1 WVLLFR
7 KFFRQTVKS
16 HIFILIVECIAL
28 VFLFSLSAFFS
39 GCETVLFSLSP
50 IQVQQLRERN
60 QAAGQRVEKLME
72 TPAMILST
80 LLVGNTLVNFAIATL
95 GYLILATILPAYAK
109 LVAIPLMTLMLLLF
123 GEVTPKR
130 VALQYAEA
138 LAPVCSRLFL
148 FWLWLLKPFNML
160 LTTGSAVFKQTL
172 RRERRGLTDDELM
185 TVVELSEEQG
195 VLDTEEAAM
204 MDGIMRLSELK
215 ASDEMIPR
223 VDMIGLDLDTSVEK
237 QLQIASVAHVRF
249 LPAYVRTP
257 DAIEGFVNTARFLL
271 DPEHDVRKAL
281 VPAQFVPENMP
292 LDDLLTSLQ
301 LSGTHIACV
310 LDEYGGTAGLIT
322 RSDILELITEPVM
335 SPTEKEHSM
344 IQPLHQDVWL
354 IDGTTSLE
362 EVSRTL
368 DIQLDADDADRI
380 AGWVT
385 FHAEHFPQPGERVE
399 AQGVRVTV
407 QHIRR
412 RRIETVYLEVL
423 QRAEPEDIEQEA
435 MITTHELVV
444 EHQGGGEQSS

>member
-1 WVLLFR
+1 MN
-7 KFFRQTVKS
+7 
-16 HIFILIVECIAL
+16 IFILIAEFGTL
-28 VFLFSLSAFFS
+28 FLLFLLSAFFS

-72 TPAMILST
+72 SPAMILST

-95 GYLILATILPAYAK
+95 GYLAMAQLLPVYYAK
-109 LVAIPLMTLMLLLF
+109 AVAIPLLTFMLLLF

-130 VALQYAEA
+130 LALQYAEK
-138 LAPVCSRLFL
+138 LAPVCSRLLL
-148 FWLWLLKPFNML
+148 FWMWLLKPFNL
-160 LTTGSAVFKQTL
+160 LLNAGSAVFKQTL
-172 RRERRGLTDDELM
+172 KCERRGLTNDELL
-185 TVVELSEEQG
+185 TVVEVSEEQG
-195 VLDTEEAAM
+195 VLDTEEAEM
-204 MDGIMRLSELK
+204 VDGIMRLSELK

-223 VDMIGLDLDTSVEK
+223 VDMIGLDLDTPVEK
-237 QLQIASVAHVRF
+237 QLQIATTAHVRY

-271 DPEHDVRKAL
+271 DPEHDVRKAM

-292 LDDLLTSLQ
+292 LDDLLILLQ
-301 LSGTHIACV
+301 RTGTHIACV

-322 RSDILELITEPVM
+322 RSDILELVTDPVM
-335 SPTEKEHSM
+335 SPTENAHSM

-354 IDGTTSLE
+354 IDGTTSME
-362 EVSRTL
+362 EVNRTL
-368 DIQLDADDADRI
+368 DITLEADDADRM

-385 FHAEHFPQPGERVE
+385 FHAEHFPQSGERVE

-407 QHIRR
+407 RHIRR

-423 QRAEPEDIEQEA
+423 QRSEAEDIEQEA
-435 MITTHELVV
+435 LVTTNELVV
-444 EHQGGGEQSS
+444 DKEGEEDGLS

>member
-1 WVLLFR
+1 MNV
-7 KFFRQTVKS
+7 
-16 HIFILIVECIAL
+16 FILIVECGAL

-50 IQVQQLRERN
+50 VQVQQLRERN
-60 QAAGQRVEKLME
+60 LAAGQRVEKLMQE
-72 TPAMILST
+72 PAMVLST
-80 LLVGNTLVNFAIATL
+80 LLVCDTLVNFAIATI
-95 GYLILATILPAYAK
+95 GYLVIAAITPEYAK
-109 LVAIPLMTLMLLLF
+109 VITIPLITLLLLLF

-130 VALQYAEA
+130 LALQYAEA
-138 LAPVCSRLFL
+138 LAPTCSRLLL
-148 FWLWLLKPFNML
+148 FWMWLLTPFNIL
-160 LTTGSAVFKQTL
+160 LNAGSAVFKQTL
-172 RRERRGLTDDELM
+172 KRERRALTNDELL
-185 TVVELSEEQG
+185 TVVEVSEEQG
-195 VLDTEEAAM
+195 VLDTEEAEM
-204 MDGIMRLSELK
+204 VDGIMRLSELK

-223 VDMIGLDLDTSVEK
+223 VDMIGLDLDTPVEK
-237 QLQIASVAHVRF
+237 QLQIASTAHVRF
-249 LPAYVRTP
+249 LPAYMRTP

-271 DPEHDVRKAL
+271 DPDHDVRKAL

-292 LDDLLTSLQ
+292 LDDLLAQLQ

-322 RSDILELITEPVM
+322 RSDILELITDPVM
-335 SPTEKEHSM
+335 SPTENARSM

-368 DIQLDADDADRI
+368 DIHLEADDADRM

-407 QHIRR
+407 RHIRR

-423 QRAEPEDIEQEA
+423 QRAEAEDIEQEA
-435 MITTHELVV
+435 MITTNELVV
-444 EHQGGGEQSS
+444 EREGRGEELS

>member
-1 WVLLFR
+1 MN
-7 KFFRQTVKS
+7 
-16 HIFILIVECIAL
+16 IFVLIVECVAL
-28 VFLFSLSAFFS
+28 FFLFSLSAFFS

-50 IQVQQLRERN
+50 IQVQQLCERN
-60 QAAGQRVEKLME
+60 MAAGRRVERLME
-72 TPAMILST
+72 KPAMILST

-95 GYLILATILPAYAK
+95 GYWVLSAILPTYAK
-109 LVAIPLMTLMLLLF
+109 LVTIPLMTLLLLLF

-130 VALQYAEA
+130 VALQYAET
-138 LAPVCSRLFL
+138 LAPVCSRLLL
-148 FWLWLLKPFNML
+148 FWMWLLKPFNML

-172 RRERRGLTDDELM
+172 RRERRGLTNHELM
-185 TVVELSEEQG
+185 TVVEVSEEQG
-195 VLDTEEAAM
+195 VLDTEEAEM
-204 MDGIMRLSELK
+204 VDGIMRLSELK

-271 DPEHDVRKAL
+271 DPDHDVRKAL

-292 LDDLLTSLQ
+292 LDDLLAQLQ

-322 RSDILELITEPVM
+322 RSDILELITDPVM
-335 SPTEKEHSM
+335 SPTENARSM

-368 DIQLDADDADRI
+368 DIHLDADDADRI

-423 QRAEPEDIEQEA
+423 QRAEAEDIEQEA

-444 EHQGGGEQSS
+444 EQEGRGEKSS

>member
-1 WVLLFR
+1 MN
-7 KFFRQTVKS
+7 
-16 HIFILIVECIAL
+16 IFVLIVECAVL
-28 VFLFSLSAFFS
+28 FVLFLLSAFFS

-50 IQVQQLRERN
+50 IQIQQIRDRN
-60 QAAGQRVEKLME
+60 LLAGQRVERLMQ

-80 LLVGNTLVNFAIATL
+80 LLVGNTLVNFSIATL
-95 GYLILATILPAYAK
+95 GYLVIAALLPFYTAK
-109 LVAIPLMTLMLLLF
+109 AVAIPLMTLLLLLF
-123 GEVTPKR
+123 GELTPKR
-130 VALQYAEA
+130 VALQYAER
-138 LAPVCSRLFL
+138 LAPICSRLLL
-148 FWLWLLKPFNML
+148 FWMWLLTPLNLL

-172 RRERRGLTDDELM
+172 QRERRGLTDDELL
-185 TVVELSEEQG
+185 TVVEISEEQG
-195 VLDTEEAAM
+195 VLDTEEAEM
-204 MDGIMRLSELK
+204 VDGIMRLSELK

-223 VDMIGLDLDTSVEK
+223 VDMIGLDLDTPVEK
-237 QLQIASVAHVRF
+237 QLQIASTAHVRY

-271 DPEHDVRKAL
+271 DPEHDVRKAM

-292 LDDLLTSLQ
+292 LDDLLTFLQ
-301 LSGTHIACV
+301 RSGKHIACV

-322 RSDILELITEPVM
+322 RSDILELVTDPVM
-335 SPTEKEHSM
+335 SPTEKERSM

-368 DIQLDADDADRI
+368 DIQLDADDADRM

-407 QHIRR
+407 RHIRR
-412 RRIETVYLEVL
+412 RRIDTVYLEVL
-423 QRAEPEDIEQEA
+423 QRAEPEEIEQEA
-435 MITTHELVV
+435 MFTTNELVI
-444 EHQGGGEQSS
+444 EQDGRGEELS

>member
-1 WVLLFR
+1 MN
-7 KFFRQTVKS
+7 
-16 HIFILIVECIAL
+16 IFVLIVECGAL

-39 GCETVLFSLSP
+39 ASETVLFSLSP
-50 IQVQQLRERN
+50 IQVQQLREHN
-60 QAAGQRVEKLME
+60 LAAGQRVEKLME

-95 GYLILATILPAYAK
+95 GYLVIATLLPSHAK
-109 LVAIPLMTLMLLLF
+109 VITIPLMTVLLLLF

-138 LAPVCSRLFL
+138 LAPICSKLLL
-148 FWLWLLKPFNML
+148 FWMWLLKPLNML

-172 RRERRGLTDDELM
+172 KRERRGLTNDELM
-185 TVVELSEEQG
+185 TVVEVSEEQG
-195 VLDTEEAAM
+195 VIDSDEAEM
-204 MDGIMRLSELK
+204 VDGIMRLSELK

-223 VDMIGLDLDTSVEK
+223 VDMIGLDLDTPVEK
-237 QLQIASVAHVRF
+237 QLQIASTAHVRY

-257 DAIEGFVNTARFLL
+257 DAIEGFVNTAHFLL
-271 DPEHDVRKAL
+271 DPDHDVRKAL

-292 LDDLLTSLQ
+292 LDDLLALLQ

-322 RSDILELITEPVM
+322 RSDILELVTAPVM
-335 SPTEKEHSM
+335 SPTENARSM

-368 DIQLDADDADRI
+368 DIQLHADDADRM

-407 QHIRR
+407 RHIRR
-412 RRIETVYLEVL
+412 RRIDTVYLEVL

-435 MITTHELVV
+435 MITTHELVI
-444 EHQGGGEQSS
+444 EREGRGEELS

>member
-1 WVLLFR
+1 MNILV
-7 KFFRQTVKS
+7 
-16 HIFILIVECIAL
+16 LIVECGAL

-80 LLVGNTLVNFAIATL
+80 LLVGNTLVNFSIATL
-95 GYLILATILPAYAK
+95 GYLVLAAIMPMYAK
-109 LVAIPLMTLMLLLF
+109 IVAVPLITLLLLLF

-130 VALQYAEA
+130 LALRYAEK
-138 LAPVCSRLFL
+138 LAPVCSRLLL
-148 FWLWLLKPFNML
+148 FWMWLLKPFSIL
-160 LTTGSAVFKQTL
+160 LNAGSAVFKQTL
-172 RRERRGLTDDELM
+172 KRERRALTNDELL
-185 TVVELSEEQG
+185 TVVEVSEEQG
-195 VLDTEEAAM
+195 VLATEEAEM
-204 MDGIMRLSELK
+204 VDGIMRLSELK

-223 VDMIGLDLDTSVEK
+223 VDMIGLDLDTPVEK
-237 QLQIASVAHVRF
+237 QLQIASIAHVRF

-257 DAIEGFVNTARFLL
+257 DAIEGFVNTAHFLL
-271 DPEHDVRKAL
+271 DPDHDVRKAM

-292 LDDLLTSLQ
+292 LDDLLILLQ
-301 LSGTHIACV
+301 RTGTHIACV

-322 RSDILELITEPVM
+322 RSDILELVADPVRG
-335 SPTEKEHSM
+335 PTEKERSM
-344 IQPLHQDVWL
+344 IQPLHHDVWL

-362 EVSRTL
+362 ELNRTL
-368 DIQLDADDADRI
+368 DITLEADDADRM

-407 QHIRR
+407 RHIRR
-412 RRIETVYLEVL
+412 RRIETIYLEVL
-423 QRAEPEDIEQEA
+423 QRAEADDIEQDA
-435 MITTHELVV
+435 LVTTNELVIDKQA
-444 EHQGGGEQSS
+444 EEEGLS